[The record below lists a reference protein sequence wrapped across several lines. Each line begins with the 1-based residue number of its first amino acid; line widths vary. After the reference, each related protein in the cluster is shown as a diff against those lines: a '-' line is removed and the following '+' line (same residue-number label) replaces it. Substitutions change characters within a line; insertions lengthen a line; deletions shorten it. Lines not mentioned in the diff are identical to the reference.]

1 MAWNTAICPVCCN
14 PPNVALNASE
24 VFRNTRDLSQ
34 FVYVSTIQGQRPNYT
49 YQYKSQTER
58 LQTLMGRV
66 NNPQARAMRNNG
78 GVGCQ
83 CTSVGSVTGIS
94 VNGAEIQYVDPN
106 WIIPVTWNAVPGAT
120 GYTFTTDYPESSVV
134 VSGTSATITSP
145 YIFGVE
151 FTYNVTITATN
162 SCSTSTA
169 SNSFTAPCFLAGSL
183 VAMSD
188 GSSKAI
194 EDVQVGDV
202 VLGAFGELNTILAL
216 HRPLLGENTMTK
228 INKEHSTTS
237 HHPHISIDKKFY
249 SNTPTT
255 TTEATYG
262 RHHNVLDADG
272 CIVSM
277 FLHGLKKERINQLH
291 EGVELKTTDGSRVVN
306 TLETYSLPPET
317 QLYNLVVGGSHT
329 YHVDGY
335 AVTGWPREDD
345 FDYDAWK
352 PISSSN

>member
-58 LQTLMGRV
+58 IQTLMGRV
-66 NNPQARAMRNNG
+66 NNPQARAMRSNG

-83 CTSVGSVTGIS
+83 CTSVGSVTGITQTNLEYS
-94 VNGAEIQYVDPN
+94 DPN
-106 WIIPVTWNAVPGAT
+106 WIITIGWNAVPGAT
-120 GYTFTTDYPESSVV
+120 GYTFTTDYPNSSVV
-134 VSGTSATITSP
+134 VSGTSATITSADTS
-145 YIFGVE
+145 E
-151 FTYNVTITATN
+151 FSVTIVATN

-183 VAMSD
+183 VTMGD

-216 HRPLLGENTMTK
+216 HRPLLGDNLMTK

-262 RHHNVLDADG
+262 RHHNVIDADG
-272 CIVSM
+272 NVVSM
-277 FLHGLKKERINQLH
+277 FLHGLKKERILQLQ
-291 EGVELKTTDGSRVVN
+291 GGIELKTTDGSRIVRH
-306 TLETYSLPPET
+306 LEMYSLPPET

-345 FDYDAWK
+345 FDYDVWK
-352 PISSSN
+352 PISSTN

>member
-58 LQTLMGRV
+58 IQTLMGRV
-66 NNPQARAMRNNG
+66 NNPQARAMRSNG

-83 CTSVGSVTGIS
+83 CTSVGSVTGITQTDIGFIAPNYIIS
-94 VNGAEIQYVDPN
+94 VA
-106 WIIPVTWNAVPGAT
+106 WNAVSGAT
-120 GYTFTTDYPESSVV
+120 SYIVTTDYPNSSVV
-134 VSGTSATITSP
+134 VSGTTATITSP
-145 YIFGVE
+145 DF
-151 FTYNVTITATN
+151 YNNFNCTVTAVN
-162 SCSTSTA
+162 SCSTSSATE
-169 SNSFTAPCFLAGSL
+169 NLFGPCFLAGSL
-183 VAMSD
+183 VAMGD

-216 HRPLLGENTMTK
+216 HRPLLGTNLMTK

-237 HHPHISIDKKFY
+237 HHPHISVDKKFY
-249 SNTPTT
+249 SNNPTIT
-255 TTEATYG
+255 SEATYG

-272 CIVSM
+272 NIVSM
-277 FLHGLKKERINQLH
+277 FLHGLKKERILQLQ
-291 EGVELKTTDGSRVVN
+291 GGIELKTTDGSRIVRH
-306 TLETYSLPPET
+306 LEMYSLPPET

-345 FDYDAWK
+345 FDYDVWK
-352 PISSSN
+352 PISSTN